1 MAISKRLRF
10 EVLRRDNHACR
21 YCGRSAPEVRLT
33 VDHVVPVAL
42 GGQDVPENLVAACSD
57 CNAGKSSAAPDSA
70 IVADVAEDALRWRK
84 AMEVANEMAARESAT
99 RDAYCAE
106 FLDHWNT
113 WTYPGGW
120 ESGKQKRNTFDLP
133 GGWRT
138 KVGEL
143 LTAGLPLSDVAEAI
157 DLTMGQRYVKD
168 EFSYFLGIARNKIA
182 VRQAVAQ
189 ELIRR
194 GEV

>member
-1 MAISKRLRF
+1 
-10 EVLRRDNHACR
+10 
-21 YCGRSAPEVRLT
+21 
-33 VDHVVPVAL
+33 
-42 GGQDVPENLVAACSD
+42 
-57 CNAGKSSAAPDSA
+57 
-70 IVADVAEDALRWRK
+70 VADVAEDALRWRK
-84 AMEVANEMAARESAT
+84 AIEVANEIATRELAG
-99 RDAYCAE
+99 RDAYCDE

-113 WTYPGGW
+113 WTYPAGW
-120 ESGKQKRNTFDLP
+120 AKGQQVRKTIDLP
-133 GGWRT
+133 GGWRN

-143 LTAGLPLSDVAEAI
+143 LTAGLPLTEFREAV

-168 EFSYFLGIARNKIA
+168 EFSYFLGITRNKIA